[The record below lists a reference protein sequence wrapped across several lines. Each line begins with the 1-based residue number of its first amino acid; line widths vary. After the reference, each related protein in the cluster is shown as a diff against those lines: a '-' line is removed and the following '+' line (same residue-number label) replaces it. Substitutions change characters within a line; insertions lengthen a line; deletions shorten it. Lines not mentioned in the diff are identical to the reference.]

1 MTKKITDFWFVL
13 TLFSLFYFW
22 GLSFVSFLGLVVFT
36 FWFFPPKADPPL
48 AERKK
53 PISWWLVI
61 IFCLVNILV
70 FRTPLFFLTFGLFF
84 YFYLRYADSAFVATS
99 AKEAGYGKASLR
111 YASQPADSNEANSR
125 DAVHPDSSE
134 ARRGSSNE
142 ATWFQAF
149 LLFVSSFD
157 LFFLASNYRFMLGIS
172 WVIFFGLTFWLI
184 GAGVYFKDYSKIA
197 RLVFSFVFSQ
207 LFFILYFL
215 PFGNFTNAGV
225 TTIFFMALSNYK
237 KNHSLKQLFV
247 LTSLCLLL
255 LWLSGI
261 RPR

>member
-1 MTKKITDFWFVL
+1 MKRTTEILWVL
-13 TLFSLFYFW
+13 ALFSLFYFR
-22 GLSFVSFLGLVVFT
+22 GLSFVSFLGLAVFT
-36 FWFFPPKADPPL
+36 FWFFSPKADPSRLTAPPL

-53 PISWWLVI
+53 PISWWLAI

-84 YFYLRYADSAFVATS
+84 YFYLRYADDSAFVAAS

-111 YASQPADSNEANSR
+111 HAGQSADSNETS
-125 DAVHPDSSE
+125 
-134 ARRGSSNE
+134 
-142 ATWFQAF
+142 WFQAF

-157 LFFLASNYRFMLGIS
+157 LFFLASNYRFTLGIS
-172 WVIFFGLTFWLI
+172 WVMFFGMIFWLI

-225 TTIFFMALSNYK
+225 AVIFFMALSNYK
-237 KNHSLKQLFV
+237 KNHSLKQLFI